1 MICKNNCNVSR
12 DFLGRPIVA
21 GGYGEG
27 GGGTVHPSY
36 GSRAKPWWG
45 PCGKAPRS
53 SKDLVLK
60 SLTFD

>member
-27 GGGTVHPSY
+27 GGGVLCTLLMGPGQSPGGDHV
-36 GSRAKPWWG
+36 AKLPE
-45 PCGKAPRS
+45 APRI
-53 SKDLVLK
+53 
-60 SLTFD
+60 